1 MTADIEIRYWKMEK
15 KELKEKKK
23 RCNCAE
29 ASGNNYYHPT
39 SQVQF
44 LVSKTLQS
52 DKPFIDPIRMKTD
65 TTQKL

>member
-1 MTADIEIRYWKMEK
+1 MEDG
-15 KELKEKKK
+15 KKK
-23 RCNCAE
+23 FKKKKKDATVQKHQE
-29 ASGNNYYHPT
+29 TTHYYPT
-39 SQVQF
+39 PQVQF